1 MLSET
6 PPDTLNAAPAAGPEM
21 GEHRHLADLFE
32 IAAYH
37 HADRIAATEPGQPP
51 LTYRELER
59 RSAALMGRLARAGI
73 GRGSFVALCAGRS
86 IAALVAILGILRSG
100 AAYVPLDPAYP
111 DAQLGF
117 MLADAAPALL
127 LIDPAIQP
135 RLLEMG
141 RQAACPPIWLLDSG
155 EDEATGPVPDRALRG
170 PEDPAY
176 VMYTSGSTG
185 RPKGVVVP
193 HRGVSRLVIGQ
204 DYCGLGPQEVILHL
218 APLAFDASTF
228 EIWAALLHGA
238 RLAIVPQAKP
248 SLDDI
253 AQALTG
259 RQVTTAWLTAGLF
272 HLMVDSRIEALAG
285 LNQLLAG
292 GDVLSPEHVRRFLDA
307 VPGCRLINGY
317 GPTENTTF
325 TCCATIDRSA
335 WTGGRVPIG
344 RAIAGTQVFIVDETL
359 RPVITG
365 APGQLVAA
373 GAGLALGYLGQ
384 EALTRE
390 RFVEAPAPIARR
402 VYLTGDL
409 VRALPDGSV
418 DFLGRIDRQV
428 KIDGKRVEPGEIEA
442 ALRLGEGVADACVII
457 DGTRI
462 LGFVALGGGMAE
474 EEGITRAALTR
485 LRAQLPAH
493 MCPARIVPLA
503 ALPLTPNG
511 KVDRAALLALEAKD
525 TPPAP
530 AVQTDDWQ
538 GRILAIWQQVL
549 GTGRIGLDEAFFD
562 LGGTSLQWM
571 RVHAELE
578 HLLGARMAMADM
590 FARPTVR
597 LLAEHLGRGPDARSE
612 SLVDAARER
621 ARRQRGAAMR
631 RARAC

>member
-6 PPDTLNAAPAAGPEM
+6 LPDTLPAAGLET

-32 IAAYH
+32 IAAH
-37 HADRIAATEPGQPP
+37 THADRIAATQPGQPP
-51 LTYRELER
+51 LTYRDLER
-59 RSAALMGRLARAGI
+59 RSGALAGRLVRAGI
-73 GRGSFVALCAGRS
+73 GRGAFVALCAGRS
-86 IAALVAILGILRSG
+86 IAALVAMLAIVRSG

-111 DAQLGF
+111 DAQLAF
-117 MLADAAPALL
+117 MLADAAPAILL
-127 LIDPAIQP
+127 VDPALQP
-135 RLLEMG
+135 RLSAMAMDG
-141 RQAACPPIWLLDSG
+141 QKACPPIWLLDDSG
-155 EDEATGPVPDRALRG
+155 DEPAGPAPDRSLCGA
-170 PEDPAY
+170 EDPAY

-204 DYCGLGPQEVILHL
+204 DYCRLGAQEVILHL

-238 RLAIVPQAKP
+238 RLAIVAQAKP
-248 SLDDI
+248 SLDII
-253 AQALTG
+253 AQALVEQ
-259 RQVTTAWLTAGLF
+259 QVTTAWLTAGLF
-272 HLMVDSRIEALAG
+272 HLMVDRRIEALAG
-285 LNQLLAG
+285 LGQLLAG
-292 GDVLSPEHVRRFLDA
+292 GDVLSPDHVRRFLDA

-325 TCCATIDRSA
+325 TCCATIDRAA
-335 WTGGRVPIG
+335 WAGGRVPIG
-344 RAIAGTQVFIVDETL
+344 RAIAGTQVFIVDEAL

-365 APGQLVAA
+365 APGQLVTA

-390 RFVEAPAPIARR
+390 RFVQAPAPIARR

-442 ALRLGEGVADACVII
+442 ALRLAEGVADACVII
-457 DGTRI
+457 DAPRI
-462 LGFVALGGGMAE
+462 LAFIALGGGMAE
-474 EEGITRAALTR
+474 GEAIARAALTR

-511 KVDRAALLALEAKD
+511 KVDRAALLALDAQD

-549 GTGRIGLDEAFFD
+549 GTARIGLDEAFFD

-578 HLLGARMAMADM
+578 HQLGARMAMADM